1 MKETN
6 LEVPKE
12 KIAEFCKKNH
22 IHRFALF
29 GSVLRDDFGPDS
41 DIDTLVE
48 FEDNYVPGLFKIFD
62 MEEELSVIFG
72 NRKIDLR
79 TPGDPSRYFRAE
91 VISNSEVCYGT

>member
-1 MKETN
+1 
-6 LEVPKE
+6 
-12 KIAEFCKKNH
+12 
-22 IHRFALF
+22 
-29 GSVLRDDFGPDS
+29 
-41 DIDTLVE
+41 VE
-48 FEDNYVPGLFKIFD
+48 FEDNYTPGLFKIFD